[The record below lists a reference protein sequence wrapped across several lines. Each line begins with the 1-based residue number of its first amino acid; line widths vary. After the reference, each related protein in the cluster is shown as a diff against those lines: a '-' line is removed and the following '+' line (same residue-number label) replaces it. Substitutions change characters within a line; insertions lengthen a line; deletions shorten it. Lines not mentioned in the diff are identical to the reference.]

1 MSAYSRCVVKEQDLP
16 QKMTADSVKILES
29 QHLLRVF
36 IFIGYN
42 FAEQKSNR
50 KYGKVISINTSV
62 YNNLIINGPGYYR
75 QDR

>member
-1 MSAYSRCVVKEQDLP
+1 M
-16 QKMTADSVKILES
+16 
-29 QHLLRVF
+29 LRVF

>member
-1 MSAYSRCVVKEQDLP
+1 M
-16 QKMTADSVKILES
+16 
-29 QHLLRVF
+29 LRVF

-75 QDR
+75 PDR